1 MKAQIA
7 QKARDLGFDACR
19 VTTAE
24 PPTHADVFRDWI
36 AARRHGAMGYLE
48 RNAFKRVDP
57 NEVLRGAKSIIVLA
71 ASYKAKDEATSGGC
85 SATGKEMLL
94 RIEVPV

>member
-24 PPTHADVFRDWI
+24 PPTHADVFREWI
-36 AARRHGAMGYLE
+36 AARRHGAMGYLAE
-48 RNAFKRVDP
+48 RYHELSPKQISELRVLGERFSQP
-57 NEVLRGAKSIIVLA
+57 AKVKA
-71 ASYKAKDEATSGGC
+71 A
-85 SATGKEMLL
+85 
-94 RIEVPV
+94 V